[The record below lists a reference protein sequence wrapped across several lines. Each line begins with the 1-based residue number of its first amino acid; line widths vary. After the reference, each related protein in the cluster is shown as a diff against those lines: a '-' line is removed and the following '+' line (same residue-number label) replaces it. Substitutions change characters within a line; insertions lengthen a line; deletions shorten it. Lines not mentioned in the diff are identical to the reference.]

1 MRNDTNATYYYP
13 NHLGRILLQAMEEV
27 LGRNGVIAVLKQA
40 RLDTRINNYP
50 KSNLDKKFRFD
61 EVSQIQ
67 NALEASY
74 GIRGGRGL
82 ALREGRVCF
91 KIILRELGVEIG
103 LTELA
108 SHPRPVDEKVR
119 MTLEILA
126 ELFNKYSDQQV
137 VVSQTGMKYLW
148 TVNRCP
154 FCWHLRVEDPICLQ
168 QVGLLQEALYWV
180 SSGKFYSVEEVD
192 CIGKGDKACVI
203 VVDQRPLE

>member
-1 MRNDTNATYYYP
+1 MLELRTLALV
-13 NHLGRILLQAMEEV
+13 HGHREGRFGAGQPA
-27 LGRNGVIAVLKQA
+27 GRHRTQPCAVAEIDAQRCA
-40 RLDTRINNYP
+40 
-50 KSNLDKKFRFD
+50 
-61 EVSQIQ
+61 
-67 NALEASY
+67 
-74 GIRGGRGL
+74 GRGRPQRD
-82 ALREGRVCF
+82 ADVAIEDAQGRVCF

-108 SHPRPVDEKVR
+108 SHPHPVDEKVR

-126 ELFNKYSDQQV
+126 ELFNKFSDQQV
-137 VVSQTGMKYLW
+137 GVSHTGMKYLW